1 MKCLNLGCGTRFHPD
16 WVNLDSIAHSPDIIK
31 HNLQKGIPFDD
42 ASFDVVYHSHV
53 LEHFSQA
60 AGQQFIHECYRVLR
74 PQGILRVV
82 VPDLEQIARTYLLA
96 LEKSLTGDPTWQ
108 ANYDWILL
116 ELFDQVSRDQT
127 GGEMAH
133 YLGQASPDRLAF
145 ITKRIGTEAQ
155 HIAAMVKATAA
166 LAPKARSIRQRLG
179 QVRELLYRLM
189 LRGDYAALQI
199 GRLRQSGEIHYQM
212 YDRFSLQRLLTT
224 TGFTNIECCEAA
236 QSQIADWANLHLD
249 TEPNGSVYKPDSL
262 FMEAQKP

>member
-1 MKCLNLGCGTRFHPD
+1 MKCLNLGCGTRFQSD
-16 WVNLDSIAHSPDIIK
+16 WINLDSVAHAEGIIK
-31 HNLQKGIPFDD
+31 HNLQKGIPFEDD
-42 ASFDVVYHSHV
+42 SFDVVYHSHV

-60 AGQQFIHECYRVLR
+60 DGQKFIQDCYRVLR

-133 YLGQASPDRLAF
+133 YLGRASHDLLDF

-155 HIAAMVKATAA
+155 HISAMVKAPAA
-166 LAPKARSIRQRLG
+166 PAPEVRSLRQHLG
-179 QVRELLYRLM
+179 QVRELLYRLV
-189 LRGDYAALQI
+189 LRGDYPALQI

-212 YDRFSLQRLLTT
+212 YDRFSLQRLLATN
-224 TGFTNIECCEAA
+224 GFTNIERCEAA

-249 TEPNGSVYKPDSL
+249 TEPNGSIYKPDSL
-262 FMEAQKP
+262 FMEAQKL